1 MNISRR
7 NIVGGLAATPIAT
20 LASATTGDAE
30 LVTLGEQFTATV
42 NLLFDGESEWWNDK
56 ALLSRLGEIGTA
68 IMDTPATTMG
78 GLGVKARIACFV
90 QGSGIWFSIDPTVQ
104 QPGFPFAM
112 SIVADLVRRYDPDLE
127 WVDDL
132 VPSPERARLARA
144 NRQNSERLEPG
155 E

>member
-7 NIVGGLAATPIAT
+7 DIVGGLAATPIAT
-20 LASATTGDAE
+20 VASATTEDAE
-30 LVTLGEQFTATV
+30 LVVLGEQFTYIA
-42 NLLFDGESEWWNDK
+42 NLLFDESEWWNDK

-68 IMDTPATTMG
+68 IMDTSATTME

-90 QGSGIWFSIDPTVQ
+90 QGSGIWFWIDPKHQ

-127 WVDDL
+127 WVSDL
-132 VPSPERARLARA
+132 VPSPERARLAGA
-144 NRQNSERLEPG
+144 IRQNNERRELRR
-155 E
+155 